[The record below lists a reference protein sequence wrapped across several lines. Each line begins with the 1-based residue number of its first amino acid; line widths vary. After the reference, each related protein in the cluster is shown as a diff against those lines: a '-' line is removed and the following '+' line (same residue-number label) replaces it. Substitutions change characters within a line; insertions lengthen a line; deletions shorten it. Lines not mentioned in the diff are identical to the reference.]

1 MDRQSTTAAGGTA
14 ASESVMEEEVTEPD
28 PQPTSMIPPGLHS
41 EVNGDLPGHPYLRE
55 GLLDMVEGPEREPA
69 VLRDSAEYGQSQRC
83 G

>member
-1 MDRQSTTAAGGTA
+1 MARQSTTAAGGMA

-28 PQPTSMIPPGLHS
+28 PQPTSMILPGLHS

-55 GLLDMVEGPEREPA
+55 GLLDMVESPEREPV

>member
-28 PQPTSMIPPGLHS
+28 PQPTSTIPPGLHS

-55 GLLDMVEGPEREPA
+55 GLLDMMESPEREPA
-69 VLRDSAEYGQSQRC
+69 VLRDSAEYGQSHQC